1 MVCKAKQ
8 STFEKRRLTNSLGTL
23 NSIVNNIDESLEN
36 LGLANSINYD
46 SSFWLR
52 NACHKGFVV
61 IKEQKKVLAQHEG
74 LNQHDEEGESKR

>member
-23 NSIVNNIDESLEN
+23 NSVVNNIDESLEN
-36 LGLANSINYD
+36 LGLSNSINYD
-46 SSFWLR
+46 SSFWLQ

-61 IKEQKKVLAQHEG
+61 IKEHKKVLAQHEG

>member
-36 LGLANSINYD
+36 LGLANSINYE
-46 SSFWLR
+46 SSFWLQ

-61 IKEQKKVLAQHEG
+61 IKEHKKVLAQHEG